1 MLARDLP
8 ARRVA
13 AYRRRADTGAIGAI
27 VLTAIAATA
36 IVLAFFAVDT
46 FRNAPQTFTAIV
58 VITLLAVALDL
69 VWKRS
74 RGDLAEP
81 DAPAA

>member
-1 MLARDLP
+1 MQP
-8 ARRVA
+8 ATNA
-13 AYRRRADTGAIGAI
+13 APTPGATPWSSCSRAIGLT
-27 VLTAIAATA
+27 VL
-36 IVLAFFAVDT
+36 VLAFFAVDIVP
-46 FRNAPQTFTAIV
+46 NAPQTFTAIV
-58 VITLLAVALDL
+58 VIALLAVALDL